1 MFPQKILQRVNT
13 ASNRWAM
20 DQTEG
25 SKYTTA
31 FLFSGCWSN
40 FLTCFRM
47 RTRSSSTQSEGNFLP
62 SQGGSSEGGGGGGGR
77 GGWLNGKFQ
86 KLFRRPG
93 GQESGNTTGNIPG
106 NITSP
111 DSQPLPSGPERP
123 PTPAILKF
131 EQNLEQSRFW
141 EASQQLI
148 EREER
153 LFSENPEA
161 EGLQGHEEEVNSLA
175 ADYKALERLIL
186 ETLQQSL
193 SLKSGGVS
201 TEALR
206 SAVKA
211 VYQEDEQDQLWK
223 QRDGTPPSWRARGWM
238 ELHDKTV
245 RRLVKD
251 HMDNPSTPPA
261 NQVEQSSVE
270 ADVCSMGRQLLADLQ
285 LVVGVV
291 KTCYPAHVNICDFY
305 ARIFH
310 QKTSSRLKKLADF
323 GLGIKDC
330 TFLLRWV
337 NEYYPGLFLKPELVG
352 EISVEPLGKLLSEE
366 HLKPLEEQYLSTKQ
380 IELTTY
386 IRRVLEQEKQ
396 KWKDGEEPEM
406 EDGCYNS
413 PVSYDIIQFING
425 MVTLAEKV
433 VGDLH
438 KARSITSELDTL
450 MKSFKLFQDE
460 VMKKNQSNRK
470 AVIKANLGG
479 VQQFTNV
486 LQKNGHLFQ
495 EDARRNCLKVL
506 SDMKESAQ
514 TYLLSSV
521 HDVLKPHY
529 RKLGTSEWLNKPEF
543 ERLLDSIQTQS
554 KELQGSKESCHQEL
568 MCQFYQEVTVEY
580 VRRLLKGGVKLK
592 DKSQQDRACMM
603 VKDNAHSLHEI
614 FIEMGSKEDWLKEIL
629 TTIAEVIKLQDLPAI
644 QMQVASLGNA
654 FPDLSDKHVVA
665 LLKLKTN
672 ITKADRRKVNLT
684 LSDVLRESSGA
695 GSRSFFSKV
704 QVK

>member
-1 MFPQKILQRVNT
+1 
-13 ASNRWAM
+13 
-20 DQTEG
+20 
-25 SKYTTA
+25 
-31 FLFSGCWSN
+31 
-40 FLTCFRM
+40 M

-62 SQGGSSEGGGGGGGR
+62 SQGGSSEGGGGGGGGGR

-93 GQESGNTTGNIPG
+93 GQDIGNNIGITPGNIPS
-106 NITSP
+106 TESLL
-111 DSQPLPSGPERP
+111 LPSDPEKP
-123 PTPAILKF
+123 PTPAILRF
-131 EQNLEQSRFW
+131 EQNLEQKRFW

-153 LFSENPEA
+153 LFSETPEA
-161 EGLQGHEEEVNSLA
+161 EGLPGHEEEVNSLA
-175 ADYKALERLIL
+175 ADYEALERLIV

-193 SLKSGGVS
+193 SLNTGEVS
-201 TEALR
+201 TETLT

-223 QRDGTPPSWRARGWM
+223 QRDRTPPGWRASGWM
-238 ELHDKTV
+238 ELHDTTL
-245 RRLVKD
+245 RRLVED

-261 NQVEQSSVE
+261 NQVQQSSVE

-291 KTCYPAHVNICDFY
+291 KTCYPTHANICDFY

-310 QKTSSRLKKLADF
+310 QHTSARLKKIADF
-323 GLGIKDC
+323 GLGEKDC

-337 NEYYPGLFLKPELVG
+337 NEYYPGFFQKPELVG

-380 IELTTY
+380 TELMTY
-386 IRRVLEQEKQ
+386 IRRVLDQEKQ
-396 KWKDGEEPEM
+396 NWKDGVEPKM

-413 PVSYDIIQFING
+413 PASYDIIQFIYG
-425 MVTLAEKV
+425 MVTPAEKV
-433 VGDLH
+433 VGDPH

-460 VMKKNQSNRK
+460 VVKKNQSNRR

-479 VQQFTNV
+479 VQQFTMV

-495 EDARRNCLKVL
+495 EDVRTKCLKVL
-506 SDMKESAQ
+506 SDMKESAH

-521 HDVLKPHY
+521 HDALKPHY

-543 ERLLDSIQTQS
+543 ERLLVGIQTQS
-554 KELQGSKESCHQEL
+554 EELQGSKESCHQEL
-568 MCQFYQEVTVEY
+568 MCQFHQEVTVEY
-580 VRRLLKGGVKLK
+580 VKRLLRGGVKLK
-592 DKSQQDRACMM
+592 DKNQQDKACTT
-603 VKDNAHSLHEI
+603 VKDNAESLHEL

-629 TTIAEVIKLQDLPAI
+629 TTIAEVLKLQDLPAI

-654 FPDLSDKHVVA
+654 FPDLSDKHVAA

-672 ITKADRRKVNLT
+672 ITRADRKTVKET
-684 LSDVLRESSGA
+684 LIDALRETNGA